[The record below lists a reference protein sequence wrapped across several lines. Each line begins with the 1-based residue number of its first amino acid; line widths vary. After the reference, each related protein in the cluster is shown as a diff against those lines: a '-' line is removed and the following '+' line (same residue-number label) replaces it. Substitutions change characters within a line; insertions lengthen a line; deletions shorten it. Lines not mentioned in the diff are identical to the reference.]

1 MKGHSL
7 IGAKILGNSKPSSQ
21 ARQYQIGTVI
31 SQLPDLSEPA
41 SQSELDSDLLLMARS
56 GNSTSQLRC
65 TKPDARD
72 LRLLAECASQPNRVT
87 GDSTAAATQ
96 IPDDHNCQGRYTL

>member
-7 IGAKILGNSKPSSQ
+7 IGAKILGNSKSSSQ

-41 SQSELDSDLLLMARS
+41 SQLEHDAELPLVAHNRRS
-56 GNSTSQLRC
+56 
-65 TKPDARD
+65 
-72 LRLLAECASQPNRVT
+72 
-87 GDSTAAATQ
+87 
-96 IPDDHNCQGRYTL
+96 

>member
-41 SQSELDSDLLLMARS
+41 SQSEHDAELPLVARTGMS
-56 GNSTSQLRC
+56 CGNIACRKAVVHQVDSTSATELI
-65 TKPDARD
+65 
-72 LRLLAECASQPNRVT
+72 LADHCS
-87 GDSTAAATQ
+87 DST
-96 IPDDHNCQGRYTL
+96 Y